1 MQVVL
6 RLKVE
11 EKKMATNA
19 YNHSHIQEITNTVVT
34 AVKRF
39 KLKKPVFETTVKTQN
54 DIVTYFTMKMSASIW
69 RFFISAYGSIENI
82 ELDYE
87 IILI

>member
-1 MQVVL
+1 MHVVL

-11 EKKMATNA
+11 EKEITNSS
-19 YNHSHIQEITNTVVT
+19 YNPSHIQEITKTVIT
-34 AVKRF
+34 AVQRF
-39 KLKKPVFETTVKTQN
+39 KLKKPVFETTVKTEN
-54 DIVTYFTMKMSASIW
+54 NIVTYFTMKMSPSIW
-69 RFFISAYGSIENI
+69 KFFISAYGSIENI

>member
-1 MQVVL
+1 MHVVL

-11 EKKMATNA
+11 EKEITNSS
-19 YNHSHIQEITNTVVT
+19 YNPSHIQEIIKTVMI

-39 KLKKPVFETTVKTQN
+39 KLKKPVFETTVKTEN
-54 DIVTYFTMKMSASIW
+54 NIVTYFTMKMSPSIW
-69 RFFISAYGSIENI
+69 KFFISAYGSIENI

-87 IILI
+87 IILV

>member
-1 MQVVL
+1 
-6 RLKVE
+6 VE
-11 EKKMATNA
+11 EKKMATSA

-34 AVKRF
+34 AVTRF

-87 IILI
+87 IILV